1 MTHNQPTDKLRTNTG
16 RMLLVLALFL
26 GVGYYSTVAFSTR
39 DPFWF
44 GSSFA
49 AKPSRMIVYHNGA
62 KREIQSG
69 QAEFAALA
77 DAVQSSLAQ
86 GVSHAS
92 GIGFSPE
99 TLSDAYG
106 MYTTL
111 EVFFDSRVKLHATF
125 ATGEPNQMLFPITGR
140 HSEQPL
146 VLLGLDGQYMVNA
159 PVLKTIEPIR
169 TLLHQMGYQ

>member
-1 MTHNQPTDKLRTNTG
+1 
-16 RMLLVLALFL
+16 MLLVLGLFL
-26 GVGYYSTVAFSTR
+26 AVGYYSTVAFSAR

-44 GSSFA
+44 GSGFRA
-49 AKPSRMIVYHNGA
+49 RPVRMIVYDNGQ
-62 KREIQSG
+62 KRELTPA
-69 QAEFAALA
+69 QAQFAPLA
-77 DAVQSSLAQ
+77 DAVTASLAQ

-99 TLSDAYG
+99 TLADAYG

-111 EVFFDSRVKLHATF
+111 EVFFDTRVKLHASF

-146 VLLGLDGQYMVNA
+146 VLLGLNGSYMVNA

-169 TLLHQMGYQ
+169 AALQEMGYP